1 MPKVW
6 RFHWEEQVT
15 YTAEI
20 IADTEEEALRYFET
34 GGEFY
39 TEPKSTWAEMT
50 YGPSIELEREEV

>member
-1 MPKVW
+1 MPKLW
-6 RFHWEEQVT
+6 TLDWEESVT
-15 YTAEI
+15 YTAQI

-39 TEPKSTWAEMT
+39 KEPHSVWTEMT